1 MKTKDDP
8 IVAEVREAR
17 HRISEKYGHDLDRL
31 TKHYQEYEREL
42 AKTGKYKFATEF
54 YSTSTEPELA
64 AVK

>member
-1 MKTKDDP
+1 MKDDS
-8 IVAEVREAR
+8 IITEVREAR
-17 HRISEKYGHDLDRL
+17 HRISEAHGHDLDRL

-64 AVK
+64 TAK